1 MMRYDAVLACYA
13 AIYFQVITNT
23 FVLQFQILR
32 KLQEALFG
40 FSRYLMKKGKIMILF
55 QQLPIGFNGY
65 LMTEQFSRAIILK
78 SLGSFLIMADV
89 EATKLFSSKKIL

>member
-32 KLQEALFG
+32 KLQEALFLPQ
-40 FSRYLMKKGKIMILF
+40 FLQIPYMKKGKIMILF

-65 LMTEQFSRAIILK
+65 LMTEQFSRAIY
-78 SLGSFLIMADV
+78 
-89 EATKLFSSKKIL
+89 